1 MIFLAFQSCFIEYH
15 NHNTLEA
22 CVYFQLTMEL
32 ALVQNCIIYSK
43 CFFIFKAI
51 YLCISQLYEHLLTKE
66 YTLDCFQVVTH
77 LWFCSITK
85 LCPTLYPPP
94 LPVVH
99 QPPLSPTISQSLLK
113 FMSVMFS
120 NHFILCHPVL
130 LCLQSLP
137 GSGSFPMSC
146 LLASGGQ
153 SSGPSALASVL
164 WMNIQ
169 GWLLLELT
177 GLISSWL

>member
-1 MIFLAFQSCFIEYH
+1 MIFLAFHSCFIEYH

-51 YLCISQLYEHLLTKE
+51 YLCVSQLYEHLLTKE

-85 LCPTLYPPP
+85 LCPALYPP
-94 LPVVH
+94 LPPCL
-99 QPPLSPTISQSLLK
+99 QYISLLCPPLFPGVCSNSCQWCFLTISSSATLFSFAFSLSQDQGLFQWVVYLHQVAK
-113 FMSVMFS
+113 
-120 NHFILCHPVL
+120 VL
-130 LCLQSLP
+130 DLQL
-137 GSGSFPMSC
+137 
-146 LLASGGQ
+146 
-153 SSGPSALASVL
+153 
-164 WMNIQ
+164 
-169 GWLLLELT
+169 
-177 GLISSWL
+177 